1 MPVYLLFGNDTT
13 SEQVDYLEFANT
25 TPPNS
30 TFNVPFLCSSALIE
44 QNAFTQHIT
53 ALIKFLQHILVPKP

>member
-13 SEQVDYLEFANT
+13 SEQVDYLAFANT

-30 TFNVPFLCSSALIE
+30 TFNVPSLCSSALIE
-44 QNAFTQHIT
+44 KNVFIQHKP
-53 ALIKFLQHILVPKP
+53 ALLQHILVQA